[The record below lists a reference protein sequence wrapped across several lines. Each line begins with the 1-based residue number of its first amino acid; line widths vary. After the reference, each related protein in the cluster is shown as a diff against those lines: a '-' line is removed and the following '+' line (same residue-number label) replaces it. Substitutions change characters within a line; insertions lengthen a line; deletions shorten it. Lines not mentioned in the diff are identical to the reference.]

1 MSVYPVS
8 AKLVAPRELFHGI
21 YLPRDQ
27 TSKAH
32 HFIYF
37 HEALDNACW
46 FSLNHFVP
54 LCFRATPIK
63 ANMPN
68 DKPPQVKRKTEDETS
83 SGKKKTK
90 LESFWGQ
97 TKKKEPH
104 KEKTAEKLTKES
116 FFSKFAGFKKKT
128 EEKEVTN
135 MMKEEKE
142 VAMLSEKKG
151 ATKKIE
157 EEQVT
162 KKTEEE
168 DVMEEKKKSI
178 REQNSPKTF
187 LKQLD

>member
-1 MSVYPVS
+1 MEEKSTKSDVERITEAIKADALETCKLKKYSSAIHLMVLINVIRYPIVSVYPVS

-27 TSKAH
+27 KDATNVKSTSL
-32 HFIYF
+32 YLLWTSD
-37 HEALDNACW
+37 EA
-46 FSLNHFVP
+46 
-54 LCFRATPIK
+54 
-63 ANMPN
+63 
-68 DKPPQVKRKTEDETS
+68 
-83 SGKKKTK
+83 

-97 TKKKEPH
+97 TKKKKEPDE
-104 KEKTAEKLTKES
+104 EKTAEKLAKES

-135 MMKEEKE
+135 TMKEEKE

-168 DVMEEKKKSI
+168 DVMEEKKKM
-178 REQNSPKTF
+178 
-187 LKQLD
+187 